1 MAPSHQHRL
10 FPLVWL
16 LLAIFAGPI
25 FSSASATTV
34 TTLGTD
40 QHHRVLGAAEV
51 SWLRDPTSALTIDQI
66 VTRQHQSQFQP
77 LANGMNFGFT
87 RDAIW
92 LRITLARAAEAPRD
106 WRRN

>member
-1 MAPSHQHRL
+1 
-10 FPLVWL
+10 
-16 LLAIFAGPI
+16 
-25 FSSASATTV
+25 
-34 TTLGTD
+34 
-40 QHHRVLGAAEV
+40 
-51 SWLRDPTSALTIDQI
+51 LTIDQI